1 MVVYECTCCNFVT
14 NLRTNYESHLKTKK
28 HSSRVKSSPKVAQ
41 NIAKSSPISN
51 NFPCEYCGQKF
62 KHKSSMYKHIKYT
75 CTKNKDE
82 DIKELVRLMNLQ
94 LEQKDKEINLKLEQ
108 KDKEIDMHKKQLET
122 QSKQLETQSKQI
134 EKLVSKLE
142 INGSFNTFNIQ
153 NIQLRSFK
161 DTDYSHLTKKDY
173 VQCINQH
180 VSCVKK
186 FIEKVH
192 FNPTKPENMNIK
204 DKYLMIYENGNWNIK
219 TKKIELDSLYKS
231 KEVMLEDWIKVQDN
245 YPELK
250 EKFNKYLHDIE
261 NDETLNDIKEEI
273 KMMMYNKRNL
283 IES

>member
-1 MVVYECTCCNFVT
+1 MVVYECICCNFVT
-14 NLRTNYESHLKTKK
+14 KLRTNYETHLKTKK
-28 HSSRVKSSPKVAQ
+28 HLARFKISPKVAQ
-41 NIAKSSPISN
+41 NVAQSSPISN
-51 NFPCEYCGQKF
+51 TFPCEYCGQRF

-94 LEQKDKEINLKLEQ
+94 LEQKDKEI
-108 KDKEIDMHKKQLET
+108 DMHKKQLES
-122 QSKQLETQSKQI
+122 QSKQLEIQSRQI
-134 EKLVSKLE
+134 DKLANKLG
-142 INGSFNTFNIQ
+142 INGSFNTINIQ
-153 NIQLRSFK
+153 NIQLLSFK
-161 DTDYSHLTKKDY
+161 DTDYSHLTEKDY
-173 VQCINQH
+173 VQGINQH

-192 FNPTKPENMNIK
+192 FNPTKPENMNVYISNLK
-204 DKYLMIYENGNWNIK
+204 DKYLMVYENGNWNIK
-219 TKKIELDSLYKS
+219 NKKTELDSLYRN

-283 IES
+283 IETEK